1 MNIFKDKPP
10 YWLIPAIAGALIG
23 LLLVLV
29 GTYSLL
35 HTRSYVLAANI
46 KASWTSTPVPP
57 TDTPVPTSTPTRTP
71 RPTSTITPTES
82 PSYDEILKDAENKIE
97 NLDTEEA
104 RKELEPLLTATAN
117 LKTLSRINELLGD
130 SYVAE
135 GLTKMAVGYYDT
147 ANTQNSN
154 PDVLFKLAITL
165 NTTGEMERSLEIAR
179 KLVNW
184 PGADADKYRDL
195 AQAIIE
201 SITGQIYTPDPR
213 PTLAV
218 TPQTF

>member
-1 MNIFKDKPP
+1 
-10 YWLIPAIAGALIG
+10 
-23 LLLVLV
+23 
-29 GTYSLL
+29 
-35 HTRSYVLAANI
+35 
-46 KASWTSTPVPP
+46 
-57 TDTPVPTSTPTRTP
+57 
-71 RPTSTITPTES
+71 
-82 PSYDEILKDAENKIE
+82 
-97 NLDTEEA
+97 
-104 RKELEPLLTATAN
+104 
-117 LKTLSRINELLGD
+117 
-130 SYVAE
+130 VAE